1 MADFR
6 VPFALAMDAFG
17 VDLVVTPPEGIPVP
31 TRGVWDASP
40 PVEEQPF
47 GTDLYRREPRR
58 VICLPRNVL
67 TAVPRGSV
75 IVAPEDAAGEPK
87 TWTTDG
93 PALTEYDCWRV
104 IVKLAQS

>member
-1 MADFR
+1 MSDFR
-6 VPFALAMDAFG
+6 VPFALALDAFG
-17 VDLVVTPPEGIPVP
+17 VNVVVTPSEGIPVS

-58 VICLPRNVL
+58 VLCLPRNVL
-67 TAVPRGSV
+67 TAVPRGST
-75 IVAPEDAAGEPK
+75 IVAPEEDGGEAK
-87 TWTTDG
+87 TWVTEG